1 MKFVKWIVIVL
12 IALGLGLG
20 IARALKQRAAKQQA
34 AAQAAAA
41 QLIPPVFDLL
51 ASDVLQVKVE
61 TVVQTVA
68 ITGDVQASVRATVKA
83 PVAASV
89 KQWLVQEGASVQS
102 GQVLGLLDSADL
114 EQRAEQAQQQAI
126 AATAQAQIALRQLES
141 NQSLAKQGFI
151 SPVALKSSEDN
162 WRAAESNAKAA
173 QAGAAIARKNLAD
186 ATIRAPFDAQVTSS
200 WVKVGD
206 RVGVNAP
213 LADLVDP
220 RAIEVVATLPAE
232 QLSRVKVGQ
241 TARLKVEGV
250 PSDVLATVAR
260 INPTISAGNRSAT
273 LYLELPPAVGAR
285 PGSFVQGSIETGQVQ
300 GPAVPTALIH
310 TEKPEPYLQ
319 ILKDGVVRH
328 IPAQALTK
336 GVVGDESY
344 TLLQG
349 LEPGTTVLGLTAG
362 TMASGTQVRVISV
375 ATK

>member
-241 TARLKVEGV
+241 TARLKIEGV

-273 LYLELPPAVGAR
+273 LYLALQPAVGAR

-319 ILKDGVVRH
+319 ILKDGVVQH

>member
-200 WVKVGD
+200 LVKAGD

-319 ILKDGVVRH
+319 ILKDGVVQH